1 MLVSLIVA
9 RPFPYAADGL
19 NTKTVMPGQT
29 IAVDPALAS
38 GLLAEGLCLAP
49 ESDKPPAAPKAAEP
63 APAQDLEPE
72 PVVTLT
78 ETDAAAAPEPADHE
92 PEPEPR
98 PRRRGRS

>member
-49 ESDKPPAAPKAAEP
+49 ESDKPPVAPKAAEP

-72 PVVTLT
+72 PVVATTGEIL
-78 ETDAAAAPEPADHE
+78 E
-92 PEPEPR
+92 PEPEPEPEHR
-98 PRRRGRS
+98 PRRRSRS